1 MAQTPQKRGAGRP
14 RDARHHG
21 ALALGYVLHD
31 GQRLDR
37 AVETLRAEV
46 QDARDAAFARELL
59 SGTVRWHL
67 RLRFML
73 DRLLSRPLKDETL
86 ELALLLGLYQLA
98 FTRVAP
104 HAAVSS
110 SVELARQ
117 LGFRSASGLVNGV
130 LRGYQRQAKDLAKRA
145 DADLQARYAHP
156 LWFIEA
162 MRSAYPEHWQ
172 QLLDANNER
181 APLALR
187 INATRTNRAAYLET
201 LASAD
206 IEASPIPTTPYGINL
221 ASTRDPRSLPGFE
234 AGLVSVQDGAAQLA
248 SELLEASST
257 ACVLDACTA
266 PGGKTAAI
274 LERAQGV
281 TVTASDIDTT
291 RLERT
296 DEALKRLGL
305 KATLKVADATVAD
318 EWAGSE
324 SFTHVLADVP
334 CSATGIIRRHPDI
347 KLRRDAD
354 DAARFA
360 DTQRKILET
369 LWSLTE
375 PGGTLLYAT
384 CSLLP
389 QENADVVDVFL
400 AQHADARDTTPDIT
414 GALRMSSGQQ
424 LLPGTH
430 QMDGFYYARL
440 TRS

>member
-1 MAQTPQKRGAGRP
+1 
-14 RDARHHG
+14 
-21 ALALGYVLHD
+21 
-31 GQRLDR
+31 
-37 AVETLRAEV
+37 
-46 QDARDAAFARELL
+46 
-59 SGTVRWHL
+59 
-67 RLRFML
+67 
-73 DRLLSRPLKDETL
+73 
-86 ELALLLGLYQLA
+86 
-98 FTRVAP
+98 
-104 HAAVSS
+104 
-110 SVELARQ
+110 
-117 LGFRSASGLVNGV
+117 
-130 LRGYQRQAKDLAKRA
+130 
-145 DADLQARYAHP
+145 
-156 LWFIEA
+156 
-162 MRSAYPEHWQ
+162 
-172 QLLDANNER
+172 
-181 APLALR
+181 
-187 INATRTNRAAYLET
+187 
-201 LASAD
+201 
-206 IEASPIPTTPYGINL
+206 
-221 ASTRDPRSLPGFE
+221 
-234 AGLVSVQDGAAQLA
+234 
-248 SELLEASST
+248 
-257 ACVLDACTA
+257 DACTA